1 MENVS
6 LKLESTIA
14 RQVEKAMRAHR
25 YSTKTEFIRDAI
37 RCRLQALSE
46 EAKKERAWDA
56 LFAARGILKGKG
68 RFKTD
73 EEWYAWRHGEGSR
86 QLLAEMEKKF
96 GLNQK

>member
-6 LKLESTIA
+6 LKLESSIA
-14 RQVEKAMRAHR
+14 RQVEKAMRAHH

-37 RCRLQALSE
+37 RCKLQSLSDKQ
-46 EAKKERAWDA
+46 AKEKAWDA
-56 LFAARGILKGKG
+56 LFALRGAFKGKS

-73 EEWYAWRHGEGSR
+73 EEWYAWRHGEGSK